1 MAQRN
6 VILLEKMHSL
16 GEIGET
22 VSVKPGFAR
31 NYLIP
36 QGKALPATK
45 GNIAKFE
52 SMKAELEK
60 ANKAKAAEAQTVA
73 TKLEGVKV
81 TLGRQASEVG
91 TLYGTIRPRDITEA
105 VKELSGVEIE
115 KSIVTFKAP
124 IKEVGE
130 HVAVITLHSDVIVE
144 LPLEVNRVSA

>member
-1 MAQRN
+1 MAQRQ
-6 VILLEKMHSL
+6 VILLEKLHSL

-22 VSVKPGFAR
+22 VTVKPGFAR

-45 GNIAKFE
+45 SNIAKFE

-60 ANKAKAAEAQTVA
+60 ANKEKATAAQAIA

-81 TLGRQASEVG
+81 VLGRQASETG
-91 TLYGTIRPRDITEA
+91 MLYGTIRPKDITES
-105 VKELSGVEIE
+105 VKELSGVELE

-130 HVAVITLHSDVIVE
+130 HFAVITLHSDVVVE

>member
-1 MAQRN
+1 MAQAQ
-6 VILLEKMHSL
+6 VILLEKLHGL

-22 VSVKPGFAR
+22 VTVKPGFAR
-31 NYLIP
+31 NFLIP

-45 GNIAKFE
+45 RNVAKFE

-60 ANKAKAAEAQTVA
+60 ANKEKAAAAQAVA
-73 TKLEGVKV
+73 DKLEGVKV

-91 TLYGTIRPRDITEA
+91 TLYGTIRPRDITES
-105 VKELSGVEIE
+105 VKELSGVELD
-115 KSIVTFKAP
+115 KSTVTFKAP

-130 HVAVITLHSDVIVE
+130 HTATITLHSDVIVN